1 MVQVFPFQIDL
12 AAVFLGQAA
21 GVVKWRR
28 ATYIV
33 TQQVFEF
40 AFEIITRQDGTAGF
54 LQLADT
60 AVQDFGDVG
69 SAEFTVITV

>member
-1 MVQVFPFQIDL
+1 MRSFSCSVSY
-12 AAVFLGQAA
+12 
-21 GVVKWRR
+21 R
-28 ATYIV
+28 YIV
-33 TQQVFEF
+33 LQQVFEF

-69 SAEFTVITV
+69 PAEFTVITV